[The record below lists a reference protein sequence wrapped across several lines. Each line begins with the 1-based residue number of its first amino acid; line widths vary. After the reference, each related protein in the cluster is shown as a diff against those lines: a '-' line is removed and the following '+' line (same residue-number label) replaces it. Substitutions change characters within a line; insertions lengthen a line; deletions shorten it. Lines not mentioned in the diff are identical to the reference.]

1 MRSTKYVIF
10 LIILYILKINI
21 VYAEPQITCV
31 YENGTFLSKNSIE
44 CTVTSSKVTCTF
56 NNSSIVNNKLQ
67 PNNYINGSVYDC
79 TRTKKI
85 YVFGHFDAASNPYIK
100 EISPTNNG
108 SYANTEEGT
117 YTFNLNVSKSDNEY
131 LDDPTTPGGT
141 NPTTPNNPSD
151 PSTPNLPQTQNPDTE
166 ASNLCNRN
174 SVKGTF
180 RSIGWAIFVAKIA
193 VPIIII
199 VLGSIDFGKAVIA
212 NKDDEIKKSAKSLII
227 RVIAGFVIF
236 LLPTILNFAIK
247 FIGGEKVYDEQN
259 GSFGYC
265 TYCMLNPTKC
275 SGTILDD

>member
-10 LIILYILKINI
+10 LIILYILKVNI

-56 NNSSIVNNKLQ
+56 NKSDITNNKLR
-67 PNNYINGSVYDC
+67 PNNYLNGSVYDC
-79 TRTKKI
+79 RKTQNI
-85 YVFGHFDAASNPYIK
+85 HVLGHLDGTSNFYIK
-100 EISPTNNG
+100 EISPNG
-108 SYANTEEGT
+108 SYNDPEEEV
-117 YTFNLNVSKSDNEY
+117 YTFHLNISKSNNDY
-131 LDDPTTPGGT
+131 FR
-141 NPTTPNNPSD
+141 NPTTPSETNPTNPDS
-151 PSTPNLPQTQNPDTE
+151 STPPQTQNPDTE
-166 ASNLCNRN
+166 ASNFCNRN
-174 SVKGTF
+174 EVKGAF
-180 RSIGWAIFVAKIA
+180 RTIGWVIFAAKIA

-275 SGTILDD
+275 SGSIVGNSN